1 MNVGRLE
8 RHLSVLI
15 FHLNFEVLSIIFSR
29 EQKKLSIY
37 KYQTSRFCYLLYI
50 YSICTECVKMKK
62 KRQNF
67 TIDVELLEWLRS
79 YAMSESR
86 TMSSLINSLVLEL
99 KRKQTGSQHE
109 GGLPNKRNTLKS
121 TRN

>member
-1 MNVGRLE
+1 
-8 RHLSVLI
+8 
-15 FHLNFEVLSIIFSR
+15 
-29 EQKKLSIY
+29 
-37 KYQTSRFCYLLYI
+37 
-50 YSICTECVKMKK
+50 MKK

-67 TIDVELLEWLRS
+67 TIDEELLEWLRS

-109 GGLPNKRNTLKS
+109 GGLPNKRNVLKS

>member
-1 MNVGRLE
+1 
-8 RHLSVLI
+8 
-15 FHLNFEVLSIIFSR
+15 
-29 EQKKLSIY
+29 
-37 KYQTSRFCYLLYI
+37 
-50 YSICTECVKMKK
+50 MKK

-67 TIDVELLEWLRS
+67 TIDEELLEWLRS
-79 YAMSESR
+79 YAISESR

>member
-1 MNVGRLE
+1 
-8 RHLSVLI
+8 
-15 FHLNFEVLSIIFSR
+15 
-29 EQKKLSIY
+29 
-37 KYQTSRFCYLLYI
+37 
-50 YSICTECVKMKK
+50 MKK

-67 TIDVELLEWLRS
+67 TIDEELLEWLRS

-109 GGLPNKRNTLKS
+109 GGLTNKRNILKS

>member
-1 MNVGRLE
+1 
-8 RHLSVLI
+8 
-15 FHLNFEVLSIIFSR
+15 
-29 EQKKLSIY
+29 
-37 KYQTSRFCYLLYI
+37 
-50 YSICTECVKMKK
+50 MKK

-67 TIDVELLEWLRS
+67 TIDEELLEWLRS

-109 GGLPNKRNTLKS
+109 GGLPNKRNILKS
-121 TRN
+121 RRN